1 MKLSNC
7 VTVKIINQME
17 HFAKINF
24 LGASGVVTGSKFL
37 IETSEKN
44 ILIDCGMFQGLKEL
58 RELNWQDLPVDVS
71 KIDVV
76 LLTHGHL
83 DHVGYL
89 PRLVKQ
95 GFEGKIIGT
104 APTLAIAKI
113 ILKDI
118 AKINEE
124 EAEKANEEEYSS
136 HKPALPF
143 YTIEDAEKT
152 IKQFDVKED
161 NEWLL
166 LSENIKY
173 RFQQNGHIIGATFIE
188 LDIKG
193 KRFVFSG
200 DIGRKNDYLLQD
212 PKTPERADFLFIEST
227 YGNKLHPVEDVEQ
240 KLATIIKK
248 TIQKK
253 GNLIIPSFAVE
264 RLQTLMY
271 ILWKLYKENKIPN
284 IPIFVDS
291 PMGNRVLD
299 VFKRFPTWHKL
310 PVEDYNAMC
319 NHVNIVQSYKETW
332 ETIDDKRS
340 KIIIAGSGMVTG
352 GRVLTYL
359 QQLIDEKATT
369 VLLVGYQAEGTRGR
383 QLLDG
388 AHEIRFRGKYYPIK
402 ATVKTI
408 ESLSAHADQQDLISW
423 MKNIKNVP
431 EKIFLIHGEPTALD
445 AFRVKIKDTYNW
457 NAVIPKLD
465 SVEKVEI

>member
-1 MKLSNC
+1 MD
-7 VTVKIINQME
+7 
-17 HFAKINF
+17 HFAKIKF

-58 RELNWQDLPVDVS
+58 RELNWKDLPVAVK

-95 GFEGKIIGT
+95 GFTGKIIGT
-104 APTLAIAKI
+104 APTLAIAEI
-113 ILKDI
+113 ILNDS

-124 EAEKANEEEYSS
+124 DAEKANREHYSK
-136 HKPALPF
+136 HEPALPF
-143 YTIEDAEKT
+143 YTVEDAEKT
-152 IKQFDVKED
+152 INLFKVEVENKWID
-161 NEWLL
+161 

-173 RFQQNGHIIGATFIE
+173 RFQYNGHIIGATFIE
-188 LDIKG
+188 LDIHG

-200 DIGRKNDYLLQD
+200 DIGRSNDYLLEN
-212 PKTPERADFLFIEST
+212 PKTPEWADFLFIECT
-227 YGNKLHPVEDVEQ
+227 YGNKLHPKEDVEQ
-240 KLATIIKK
+240 KLANIIIDTIYN
-248 TIQKK
+248 K

-264 RLQTLMY
+264 RMQTLMY

-291 PMGNRVLD
+291 PMGEKVLE
-299 VFKRFPTWHKL
+299 VFKRFPAWHKL
-310 PVEDYNAMC
+310 PIEDYNAMC
-319 NHVNIVQSYKETW
+319 NHINIVQSFKETW
-332 ETIDDKRS
+332 ETIDNKRS

-359 QQLIDEKATT
+359 QQLIDEPSTT
-369 VLLVGYQAEGTRGR
+369 VLLVGYQAEATRGR
-383 QLLDG
+383 QLLEG
-388 AHEIRFRGKYYPIK
+388 AHEIRFYGKYYPVK
-402 ATVKTI
+402 ATIKTI
-408 ESLSAHADQQDLISW
+408 ESLSAHGDQQDLLNW
-423 MKNIKNVP
+423 MKNIKNIP
-431 EKIFLIHGEPTALD
+431 EKVYLIHGEPTALD

-457 NAVIPKLD
+457 QATIPKLD
-465 SVEKVEI
+465 SVEEVVI